1 MKTITEKSVLR
12 TEDPRKVRG
21 LFESL
26 TQRQK
31 EVCLLVARG
40 LLSKQIAEEINISI
54 NTVKKHRMAVLQ
66 KMQANTLVELIHKMH
81 AIANHDDLIELENA
95 ETATDTPPPLRL
107 LIVEDNKDLRN
118 TMAEAL
124 TGFGHDVITL
134 ASGNGLEAIVQTG
147 LVDIIL
153 LDIMLGEHQIN
164 GLEIATIVRKQSDCG
179 IIMTTALSEPSAKI
193 SSLTETADAYLV
205 KPIDFDEL
213 NAVIYSVA
221 RRLPRMTL

>member
-1 MKTITEKSVLR
+1 MDTITGKYVLK
-12 TEDPRKVRG
+12 TEDPHQVRR
-21 LFESL
+21 LFNSL

-31 EVCLLVARG
+31 EVCLLVMRG
-40 LLSKQIAEEINISI
+40 FLSKQIAEEINISI

-66 KMQANTLVELIHKMH
+66 KMQANTIVELIHKMH
-81 AIANHDDLIELENA
+81 IITQHDDLIELENA
-95 ETATDTPPPLRL
+95 ETVNDSPPSLRL
-107 LIVEDNKDLRN
+107 MIIEDNKDLRN

-134 ASGNGLEAIVQTG
+134 ANGNGLEAIIQTG
-147 LVDIIL
+147 QVDIIL

-164 GLEIATIVRKQSDCG
+164 GLEIATILRKESDCG

-193 SSLTETADAYLV
+193 NSLTEAADAYLV
-205 KPIDFDEL
+205 KPIDFEEL

-221 RRLPRMTL
+221 RRLRRMTL